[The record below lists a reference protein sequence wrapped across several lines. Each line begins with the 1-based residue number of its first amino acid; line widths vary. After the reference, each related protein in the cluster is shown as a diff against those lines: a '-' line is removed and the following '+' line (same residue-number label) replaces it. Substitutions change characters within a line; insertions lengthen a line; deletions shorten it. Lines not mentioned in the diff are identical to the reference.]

1 MTVRTGPRARP
12 HTTVWVGPHAHPSP
26 VEIYIM
32 YYPDSK
38 SHRLLDY
45 DYSQPGWY
53 FVTLSTRNM
62 SCLFGSVRNGI
73 INLSDAGRMIKR
85 VWQELPKDSSR
96 IDLDIFQV
104 MPNHFH
110 GILII
115 KEDLERVQAT
125 LVGAGHGDP
134 AQQEIVPVSIGHES
148 RSHPAKQQ
156 HGKHGCTQLEQDH
169 PQIFPSLLDLIA
181 RFKSLTTTQYIR
193 GVKES
198 NWKRFNKKLWGTR
211 FHDHV
216 IRTELALQSIRTYI
230 QNNPRKWELDR
241 LNKEL

>member
-1 MTVRTGPRARP
+1 
-12 HTTVWVGPHAHPSP
+12 
-26 VEIYIM
+26 M
-32 YYPDSK
+32 YYPESK
-38 SHRLLDY
+38 SHRLPDY

-62 SCLFGSVRNGI
+62 SCLFGSVNNGV
-73 INLSDAGRMIKR
+73 INLTDAGRMIEN
-85 VWQELPKDSSR
+85 VWRELPRYSSR

-115 KEDLERVQAT
+115 KEDLEQVPIT
-125 LVGAGHGDP
+125 SVHSGHTDAVKGKP
-134 AQQEIVPVSIGHES
+134 ARQ
-148 RSHPAKQQ
+148 
-156 HGKHGCTQLEQDH
+156 GCTKLGQNQTEISL
-169 PQIFPSLLDLIA
+169 SLLDLIA

-193 GVKES
+193 GVKEN
-198 NWKRFNKKLWGTR
+198 NWKRFDKKLWGTR

-216 IRTELALQSIRTYI
+216 IRTESALQSIRTYI

-241 LNKEL
+241 LNKRL

>member
-1 MTVRTGPRARP
+1 
-12 HTTVWVGPHAHPSP
+12 
-26 VEIYIM
+26 M

-38 SHRLLDY
+38 SHRLQDY

-53 FVTLSTRNM
+53 FFTLSTRNM
-62 SCLFGSVRNGI
+62 SCLFGSVRNGV
-73 INLSDAGRMIKR
+73 INLTDAGRMIER
-85 VWQELPKDSSR
+85 VWQELPRYSSR

-115 KEDLERVQAT
+115 KKDLRQVQTTA
-125 LVGAGHGDP
+125 LGA
-134 AQQEIVPVSIGHES
+134 GHES

-156 HGKHGCTQLEQDH
+156 YGRCSYTQLEQEH
-169 PQIFPSLLDLIA
+169 TNISISVLDLVA
-181 RFKSLTTTQYIR
+181 RFKSLTTTQYIH
-193 GVKES
+193 GVKEN
-198 NWKRFNKKLWGTR
+198 NWKRFNKKLWGAK

-216 IRTELALQSIRTYI
+216 IRTESALQSIRMYI

-241 LNKEL
+241 LNKRL

>member
-1 MTVRTGPRARP
+1 
-12 HTTVWVGPHAHPSP
+12 
-26 VEIYIM
+26 M

-38 SHRLLDY
+38 SHRLPDY

-62 SCLFGSVRNGI
+62 SCLFGSVRNGT
-73 INLSDAGRMIKR
+73 INLSDAGRMIER
-85 VWQELPKDSSR
+85 VWHELPRYSSR

-115 KEDLERVQAT
+115 KEDLGRVQTAS
-125 LVGAGHGDP
+125 VGAEHGDP
-134 AQQEIVPVSIGHES
+134 AQQEIAPVSIEHES
-148 RSHPAKQQ
+148 RSHPEKQQ
-156 HGKHGCTQLEQDH
+156 HGRRGCTRLELGQS
-169 PQIFPSLLDLIA
+169 QISLSLLDLIA

-198 NWKRFNKKLWGTR
+198 NWKRFDKKLWGTR

-216 IRTELALQSIRTYI
+216 IRNESALQSIRTYI

-241 LNKEL
+241 WHKGL